1 MTHPTNA
8 SQGANFNPKISNS
21 SLKIENIFLIK
32 HIDFIE
38 IVGDENQ
45 IIIIGFRQSQIDNNY
60 DI

>member
-1 MTHPTNA
+1 MTHPMNA
-8 SQGANFNPKISNS
+8 SQSANFNPKISKS

-32 HIDFIE
+32 HVDFIE

-45 IIIIGFRQSQIDNNY
+45 IIIIGFRQSQSDNNY